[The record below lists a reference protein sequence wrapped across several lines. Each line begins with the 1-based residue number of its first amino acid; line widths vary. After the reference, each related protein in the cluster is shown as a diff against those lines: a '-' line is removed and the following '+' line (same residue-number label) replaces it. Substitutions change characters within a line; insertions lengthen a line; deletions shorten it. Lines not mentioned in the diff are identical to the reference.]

1 MHLRAQSNRAGF
13 SHFRSRAAK
22 RGLTLRSSGAPRVG
36 CKAWSVENAARHR
49 PGLAAHSWRPLSS
62 NVRRLGGEALGEGWR
77 QHCVEG
83 LGPISRVAAV
93 FQVGPPLA
101 ALPFASLKVKVVER
115 ADCSFL
121 GVPNVAV
128 MASDG
133 SPDWVSGMG
142 STVEE
147 ALADALRYFVSSLG
161 GRSGLGEE
169 SFAWAAPED
178 F

>member
-1 MHLRAQSNRAGF
+1 M
-13 SHFRSRAAK
+13 
-22 RGLTLRSSGAPRVG
+22 
-36 CKAWSVENAARHR
+36 
-49 PGLAAHSWRPLSS
+49 
-62 NVRRLGGEALGEGWR
+62 GEGWR
-77 QHCVEG
+77 QLRVEG
-83 LGPISRVAAV
+83 LGPVSRVTAV

-115 ADCSFL
+115 ADGSFL

-128 MASDG
+128 LSPDG
-133 SPDWVSGMG
+133 SPDWVSGLG
-142 STVEE
+142 GTVEE
-147 ALADALRYFVSSLG
+147 ALADTLRFFVSSLG